1 MVIHFKSDV
10 FTAVAVMNAKLPS
23 TLSNLKIC
31 FLLICFH
38 QMLPC
43 KSFWYNKKIK
53 KIILDHSCKHQ
64 PLCISAF
71 QLRPFENLKMS
82 NFPFPPRPPASWGK
96 ALTGALQHLPPPPP
110 TILSPFYPS
119 FFSYHFFHL
128 LKLCLDFLRTC
139 FHIIRLLTCTFS
151 LKRCGSKRS

>member
-82 NFPFPPRPPASWGK
+82 KFPS
-96 ALTGALQHLPPPPP
+96 PPPPP
-110 TILSPFYPS
+110 PRFMGQSVDRCITTSTPSSSYDSLAFLSFIFFLPFLS
-119 FFSYHFFHL
+119 FAQAL
-128 LKLCLDFLRTC
+128 P
-139 FHIIRLLTCTFS
+139 
-151 LKRCGSKRS
+151 